1 MLAKS
6 EQRHRFESHLAS
18 ELGWSA
24 SGQSGHQLHGMQPL
38 VVIRGGL
45 IIRRGGGRG
54 RGGGGGGGGGAGP
67 VTSAIAGQH
76 CGEAAAA
83 ADGASI
89 VAAGYDGGAGVDGG
103 AAAVFGGR
111 G

>member
-1 MLAKS
+1 
-6 EQRHRFESHLAS
+6 
-18 ELGWSA
+18 
-24 SGQSGHQLHGMQPL
+24 
-38 VVIRGGL
+38 
-45 IIRRGGGRG
+45 
-54 RGGGGGGGGGAGP
+54 

-76 CGEAAAA
+76 GGEAAAA